1 MTEMHAKEPMTICP
15 MASMCR
21 GIVAKPPSRLLLM
34 IPGFVLIVVG
44 FLILLEPK
52 VLIWLM
58 AAVAIML
65 GVLALVI
72 ANVIHRFSVRF
83 QESHS

>member
-1 MTEMHAKEPMTICP
+1 MTEMDVKEPMEMCP

-34 IPGFVLIVVG
+34 IPGFALILVG

-72 ANVIHRFSVRF
+72 ANAIHRFSVRI

>member
-1 MTEMHAKEPMTICP
+1 MTEIHAKEPMTMCP

-34 IPGFVLIVVG
+34 IPGLTLILVG
-44 FLILLEPK
+44 LLILLEPK

-58 AAVAIML
+58 ATVALIL

-72 ANVIHRFSVRF
+72 GNAIHRFSIRL
-83 QESHS
+83 QDAHS